1 MPKPALIPLL
11 LFCLFWSGCAGPGS
25 GAPKK
30 FDTPIES
37 RLALQVPYYPD
48 GAGSYSQAALAA
60 VMTYNG
66 RPMTMA
72 EANSAFGRR
81 ILQPRN
87 MAIHARNAGLKAE
100 FFRSAPEYLIEAV
113 RQSRPV
119 IVRLGADAAPLRA
132 GHYAVVVGYT
142 QAGVVVNSTGVHQQ
156 IVDWPD
162 FLTAWLRASNLAIMI
177 EPL

>member
-1 MPKPALIPLL
+1 MRRPALALL
-11 LFCLFWSGCAGPGS
+11 VLFCLFLSGCIGLGS

-30 FDTPIES
+30 FDMPIES
-37 RLALQVPYYPD
+37 RLVLQVPYYPD

-72 EANSAFGRR
+72 EANNIFGRR
-81 ILQPRN
+81 VLQPRN
-87 MAIHARNAGLKAE
+87 MVLHARNAELKAE
-100 FFRSAPEYLIEAV
+100 FFNSSPEYLIEAV

-119 IVRLGADAAPLRA
+119 IVRLGADVAPLRA
-132 GHYAVVVGYT
+132 GHYVVVVGYT
-142 QAGVVVNSTGVHQQ
+142 QAGIVVNSTDIHQQ